1 VTQVQSAL
9 PYLWISPRSP
19 FARRV
24 RVALKRLGIRY
35 EERPINVLDPPAEF
49 RADAPLGLVPVWVA
63 GPIKI
68 ADSNMILEHLEDH
81 TWNIWPEDPP
91 FRARVREASV
101 LATGVMTAAVAH
113 FLEREHANPDP
124 SFLAE
129 HESAIVA
136 ALFRLNSFQE
146 SVFVGNEGGPTQAG
160 IDFVIATEYLALRVP
175 HLLTRIVLPSWAEK
189 ISMLPEL
196 AETRPPT

>member
-1 VTQVQSAL
+1 MAPIESAL

-24 RVALKRLGIRY
+24 RVALKRLKIKY
-35 EERPINVLDPPAEF
+35 DERPINVFDPPTEF

-63 GPIKI
+63 GNLKI

-101 LATGVMTAAVAH
+101 LATGIMTATVTH
-113 FLEREHANPDP
+113 FLEREHATPDS
-124 SFLAE
+124 SFLQE
-129 HESAIVA
+129 HETAI
-136 ALFRLNSFQE
+136 LRTFERLSDLPSEHFL
-146 SVFVGNEGGPTQAG
+146 GPTQAG
-160 IDFVIATEYLALRVP
+160 IDAVIAVEYLALRAPEIAKKV
-175 HLLTRIVLPSWAEK
+175 TLPKWIEQVNT
-189 ISMLPEL
+189 LPEL
-196 AETRPPT
+196 IETRPPPI

>member
-1 VTQVQSAL
+1 MTQVESAL

-24 RVALKRLGIRY
+24 RVALRRLGIRH
-35 EERPINVLDPPAEF
+35 EERPINVFDPPAEF

-63 GPIKI
+63 GGLKI

-101 LATGVMTAAVAH
+101 LATGIMTATVTH
-113 FLEREHANPDP
+113 FLEREHATPDP
-124 SFLAE
+124 SFLEE
-129 HESAIVA
+129 HEMGILRA
-136 ALFRLNSFQE
+136 AERLGMLPDD
-146 SVFVGNEGGPTQAG
+146 VFLGPTQAG
-160 IDFVIATEYLALRVP
+160 IDTVIAMEYLALRAP
-175 HLLTRIVLPSWAEK
+175 QLLKKISLPSWLEK
-189 ISMLPEL
+189 VNGLPEL
-196 AETRPPT
+196 LETRPPAL

>member
-1 VTQVQSAL
+1 VTRVESAL

-35 EERPINVLDPPAEF
+35 EERPINVFDPPAEF

-63 GPIKI
+63 GALKI
-68 ADSNMILEHLEDH
+68 ADSGMILEHLEDH

-101 LATGVMTAAVAH
+101 LATGIMTASVTH
-113 FLEREHANPDP
+113 FLEREHATPDP
-124 SFLAE
+124 SFLQE
-129 HESAIVA
+129 HETAILRA
-136 ALFRLNSFQE
+136 FERLNSLPEDVFQ
-146 SVFVGNEGGPTQAG
+146 GPTQAG
-160 IDFVIATEYLALRVP
+160 IDTVIAVEYLALRVP
-175 HLLTRIVLPSWAEK
+175 ELAKK
-189 ISMLPEL
+189 ISLPQWLEKVSSLPEL
-196 AETRPPT
+196 IETRPPAL